1 MLTMSVSSL
10 EITQI
15 VFDRMNVW
23 IKCPH
28 LKKMNLRYHILNTSN
43 ATIRKGSFMG
53 ECIQLNLFHLP
64 EGKYLFNLLNEHG
77 AELALPFV
85 KSANQ

>member
-15 VFDRMNVW
+15 VFDHMQVW

-43 ATIRKGSFMG
+43 MAIRKGSFMG
-53 ECIQLNLFHLP
+53 ECIQLNLFHLQD
-64 EGKYLFNLLNEHG
+64 GKYKFNLLNDQG
-77 AELALPFV
+77 AEITLPFV
-85 KSANQ
+85 KKAKQ

>member
-15 VFDRMNVW
+15 VFDHMQVW
-23 IKCPH
+23 IKCPL
-28 LKKMNLRYHILNTSN
+28 LKKMNLRYHILNSN
-43 ATIRKGSFMG
+43 NTAIRKGSFMG

-64 EGKYLFNLLNEHG
+64 DGKYLFNLLNEQG

-85 KSANQ
+85 KKAKN